1 MEIRTES
8 WQELHNKL
16 GTSDASPPTPVYVTV
31 YALTRGAGIEVSY
44 ARRELRDA
52 STIWRNW
59 VLTDNGH
66 LVHCELEFAAENYD
80 SYAEDSLRNMGNQDS
95 TIDPVVHKAWV
106 RRLEDVTS
114 LHIAA
119 VGRLT
124 GFQKNWFP
132 VGDIRLTFADGTD
145 TNLPGQTQVS
155 PNDREW
161 FDRFLNA
168 LRGRVKL

>member
-16 GTSDASPPTPVYVTV
+16 GTSDASPPTPVYVAV

-59 VLTDNGH
+59 VLTDDGH
-66 LVHCELEFAAENYD
+66 LVHSELEFAAENYD

-95 TIDPVVHKAWV
+95 TIDPVVHKGLATGYD
-106 RRLEDVTS
+106 R
-114 LHIAA
+114 AA
-119 VGRLT
+119 FFSRSCCSSVSVFHHCSSSALSASIT
-124 GFQKNWFP
+124 TP
-132 VGDIRLTFADGTD
+132 S
-145 TNLPGQTQVS
+145 TNASQS
-155 PNDREW
+155 C
-161 FDRFLNA
+161 
-168 LRGRVKL
+168 